1 MKKALSSLILLTLLC
16 ANGVSA
22 QESIGLIPADF
33 GDSLAEPSLVD
44 DVAQALSQRADVAP
58 FSYAEGVQVIAGH
71 FGTSPG
77 IDAEALQAVVDQGE
91 DAYFQVEY
99 DASVSALQSD
109 VVQAAYDAITDMATD
124 SEVADL
130 VRRALLGRARVHFI
144 QGQDFN
150 ADEAILASLR
160 RFPNWVATTEYY
172 QPRFVERYETVRD
185 GLQAEMHALTIVTD
199 SAECSVAMNGLEI
212 GTGSSVSLPVA
223 TGEYAI
229 RASCEGTDSGIR
241 IVTVTGETTAMVS
254 ARFDAR
260 YDIEHGRLR
269 LEEDSADNVTQIEP
283 FAATFSNLIGL
294 DQVLLISIVQDPFL
308 GPALQLVHGD
318 FRSGSAVRVARAG
331 QTRGGAYPVSDAL
344 SALFDGATVAH
355 VLVND
360 GGGFSVPYAGNG
372 DPTDTTGPSP
382 VPWIVIGVGGAAV
395 VAGVIFSVLESG
407 AFDDFE
413 SCRVDPVCSGEDT
426 LDQYREDGESF
437 GLIATVSYSVGA
449 AAVATGVLML
459 ILRSST
465 EEPVEDVSTATLTP
479 VFGQTTGLRFELL
492 F

>member
-1 MKKALSSLILLTLLC
+1 M
-16 ANGVSA
+16 
-22 QESIGLIPADF
+22 
-33 GDSLAEPSLVD
+33 
-44 DVAQALSQRADVAP
+44 
-58 FSYAEGVQVIAGH
+58 
-71 FGTSPG
+71 
-77 IDAEALQAVVDQGE
+77 
-91 DAYFQVEY
+91 
-99 DASVSALQSD
+99 
-109 VVQAAYDAITDMATD
+109 
-124 SEVADL
+124 
-130 VRRALLGRARVHFI
+130 
-144 QGQDFN
+144 
-150 ADEAILASLR
+150 
-160 RFPNWVATTEYY
+160 
-172 QPRFVERYETVRD
+172 
-185 GLQAEMHALTIVTD
+185 
-199 SAECSVAMNGLEI
+199 
-212 GTGSSVSLPVA
+212 
-223 TGEYAI
+223 
-229 RASCEGTDSGIR
+229 
-241 IVTVTGETTAMVS
+241 
-254 ARFDAR
+254 
-260 YDIEHGRLR
+260 
-269 LEEDSADNVTQIEP
+269 
-283 FAATFSNLIGL
+283 
-294 DQVLLISIVQDPFL
+294 
-308 GPALQLVHGD
+308 
-318 FRSGSAVRVARAG
+318 RVARAG